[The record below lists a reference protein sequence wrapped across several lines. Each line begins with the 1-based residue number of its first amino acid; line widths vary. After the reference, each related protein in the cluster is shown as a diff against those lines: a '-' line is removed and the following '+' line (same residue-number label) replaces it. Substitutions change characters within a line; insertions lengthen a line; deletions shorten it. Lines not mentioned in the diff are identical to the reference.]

1 MYKYK
6 IDVMQRLK
14 DMGYTSYRIRQQNIL
29 PQGTLTKINNGGNI
43 TLETLNVLCIML
55 KCQISDII
63 EIVPTDEEKIK
74 YF

>member
-6 IDVMQRLK
+6 MDVMQRLK
-14 DMGYTSYRIRQQNIL
+14 DMGYSTYKIRQQNIL

-63 EIVPTDEEKIK
+63 EIEPTNEEKIK

>member
-6 IDVMQRLK
+6 IDVVQALK
-14 DMGYTSYRIRQQNIL
+14 DKGYTSYKIKQLGLLQ
-29 PQGTLTKINNGGNI
+29 QGTLTTLKNQGNI
-43 TLETLNVLCIML
+43 TLKTLNAICIML

-63 EIVPTDEEKIK
+63 EIEATDEEKIK